1 MPLTPFDVDLFHA
14 FATRSVEERM
24 VDSFDELYLLW
35 QSERERSDV
44 NDQIDSG
51 LSDIVA
57 GRVQPADDVNDELAA
72 EFELDHE

>member
-1 MPLTPFDVDLFHA
+1 MPLTPFDVDQFHS
-14 FATRSVEERM
+14 FATRSVAERM

-44 NDQIDSG
+44 NDQINSG
-51 LSDIVA
+51 LSDIAA

-72 EFELDHE
+72 EFELDNE